1 MKPLAEEDK
10 NFAGF
15 IARRLLERSMLETTN
30 ISQGTPDN
38 GKAILTSG
46 YLRLTIQR
54 INILDAVVCGFLL
67 SGAVSQIGSLG
78 DF

>member
-1 MKPLAEEDK
+1 
-10 NFAGF
+10 
-15 IARRLLERSMLETTN
+15 MLETTN